1 MKFLF
6 FNIVVV
12 GALYFLYQLGG
23 GSVDAHSSSAQAAPH
38 QVESGSEEQAVVHA
52 LMNQVTTLA
61 ESVARL
67 EDHVSE
73 VIQQSKAGDASPREP
88 RPEAPKRPA
97 SAPTEDVPSYATTAP
112 TRAEA
117 RGTEARGTEARGTE
131 ARRTVASGSQTA
143 SETAGS
149 EFKPDPQATAGE
161 KGSEWSDGGATAADL
176 EAADFGD
183 SRSFTAAPPDAPLVE
198 GELMTASQRR
208 NALLQLAQDMELHY
222 LASAGE

>member
-6 FNIVVV
+6 FNIMVI

-23 GSVDAHSSSAQAAPH
+23 GSVDAHSSSAQAKPR

-52 LMNQVTTLA
+52 LMNQVNTLA
-61 ESVARL
+61 QSVARL

-183 SRSFTAAPPDAPLVE
+183 SRSLAAAPPGAPLVE